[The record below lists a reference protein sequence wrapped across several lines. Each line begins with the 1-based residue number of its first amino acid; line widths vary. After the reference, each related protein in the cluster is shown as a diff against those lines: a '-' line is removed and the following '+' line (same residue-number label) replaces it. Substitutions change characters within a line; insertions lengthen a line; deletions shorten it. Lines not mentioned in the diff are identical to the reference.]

1 MKISVSVKTNAK
13 KNAVEVV
20 DAAHYVVRLN
30 AVPVQ
35 GKANDALI
43 KLLAAHFDIPRSRIT
58 IVSGFSSHTKI
69 IEIL

>member
-13 KNAVEVV
+13 KNTVEAI
-20 DAAHYVVRLN
+20 DAARYAIRLN
-30 AVPVQ
+30 ASPVE

-58 IVSGFSSHTKI
+58 IKSGFSSHTKI

>member
-13 KNAVEVV
+13 KNTVEAV
-20 DAAHYVVRLN
+20 DAAHYIVRLN
-30 AVPVQ
+30 AVPVE

-43 KLLAAHFDIPRSRIT
+43 KLLAAHFDIARSRIR
-58 IVSGFSSHTKI
+58 IVSGFSSHAKI

>member
-1 MKISVSVKTNAK
+1 MKITVTVKTHAQENT
-13 KNAVEVV
+13 VEAI
-20 DAAHYVVRLN
+20 DAAHYIVRLN
-30 AVPVQ
+30 AVPVE